1 MKISAPI
8 LTHNRDKAAS
18 LLRAALITIALV
30 AVSACSTSS
39 AHRKPP
45 LSIARP
51 LTSATI
57 FTKTPI
63 RLTLERLTH
72 LAHAA
77 SSEAE
82 SFAVSPTKKSETPF
96 LVVFGDAEVR
106 ILCGYEGDFSSYLT
120 LALRPAVKAS
130 ARNQELQA
138 QLGQLA
144 GSYKDVIWLQI
155 VPSEDTQGKVRA
167 LIRGLAEEVG
177 GAIYSQGTLFEPHGG
192 ILWSTK
198 DTHSHF

>member
-1 MKISAPI
+1 V
-8 LTHNRDKAAS
+8 R
-18 LLRAALITIALV
+18 LLRAALLTVALV
-30 AVSACSTSS
+30 TFSACSTSS

-45 LSIARP
+45 ISIARS

-82 SFAVSPTKKSETPF
+82 SFAISPTKKGEIPF
-96 LVVFGDAEVR
+96 LVVLGDTEVR

-120 LALRPAVKAS
+120 LALRPAMKAS

-144 GSYKDVIWLQI
+144 GSYKDVMWLQI
-155 VPSEDTQGKVRA
+155 VPSDDAQGKVRA
-167 LIRGLAEEVG
+167 LIRSLAEEVG
-177 GAIYSQGTLFEPHGG
+177 GTIYSQGTLFEPHGG
-192 ILWSTK
+192 ILWSTRG
-198 DTHSHF
+198 THSPF